1 MQTAIFA
8 ESTSSD
14 GLNAVVAQ
22 LTAGDK
28 VELEWLQIRVE
39 MDTEVDDDR
48 YRIVEQCQKLVKLD
62 AAAEDTL
69 LEQFPQPQ
77 IMIPKDRVKGV
88 K

>member
-1 MQTAIFA
+1 
-8 ESTSSD
+8 
-14 GLNAVVAQ
+14 
-22 LTAGDK
+22 
-28 VELEWLQIRVE
+28 